1 MSTATLEI
9 EECKVV
15 KLDDRDRVGILD
27 TRDRCD
33 HSATVGSEYSAN
45 GKTGISCGS
54 QSYVRVTLRSGAG
67 ELYFCKHHADKVEPS
82 LKPLASEW
90 YTEESRLR
98 EDRKK
103 GSEN

>member
-1 MSTATLEI
+1 MSAATLEI

-15 KLDDRDRVGILD
+15 PLKNDKDYKLDARK
-27 TRDRCD
+27 RCD
-33 HSATVGSEYSAN
+33 HSATVGAEYTAN
-45 GKTGISCGS
+45 GKTAISCGS
-54 QSYVRVTLRSGAG
+54 QSYVKVTLRSGAG
-67 ELYFCKHHADKVEPS
+67 ELYFCKHHADKVEPN